1 VVLVDEQEQHRE
13 HDDIEQYSAGS
24 IGQRLRSDGSQ
35 FEFPEGLMT
44 RDYRTEDGAQIA
56 PLSELKDF
64 QVSEG
69 YKDIRGWR
77 VDSADG
83 KEVGKVHDLL
93 VDLDGMR
100 TRYLDVRLHSAI
112 AASHGERDVLIP
124 IGSARIADEG
134 DVVVVPLT
142 AERVT
147 LLPMYDHGVLSRT
160 YESEL
165 RRHFT
170 LGEATAGTVAA
181 ATAAT
186 AATVATADRVADKP
200 VDRGF
205 YDHEAYDD
213 RRFFQSRK
221 NKEIEAAPAAPQRD
235 IHGDLSETRIPVAP
249 EDSVILKKGEKGGQD
264 EIIVRRP
271 QV

>member
-1 VVLVDEQEQHRE
+1 M
-13 HDDIEQYSAGS
+13 GK
-24 IGQRLRSDGSQ
+24 
-35 FEFPEGLMT
+35 
-44 RDYRTEDGAQIA
+44 DYRTEDGAQIA

-100 TRYLDVRLHSAI
+100 TRYLDVRLHSSI
-112 AASHGERDVLIP
+112 AASHGDRDVLVP

-134 DVVVVPLT
+134 DVVVVPLN
-142 AERVT
+142 ADRVT
-147 LLPMYDHGVLSRT
+147 LLPPYDHGMLTRMH
-160 YESEL
+160 ESEV

-170 LGEATAGTVAA
+170 LGEAAAGTAAAVAA
-181 ATAAT
+181 SATT
-186 AATVATADRVADKP
+186 TDRP
-200 VDRGF
+200 VERPF

-213 RRFFQSRK
+213 RKFFQVKPRK
-221 NKEIEAAPAAPQRD
+221 DQAIDAASTTPQRD
-235 IHGDLSETRIPVAP
+235 IHGDLAETRIPVAP
-249 EDSVILKKGEKGGQD
+249 EDSVSIRRGEGGND
-264 EIIVRRP
+264 EVIVRRP
-271 QV
+271 QAD